1 LSRETCLLLRCGVP
15 VFALLFF
22 FELVVFRAVVLR
34 AAVFRAAVLRTGVVL
49 APVFRRVAILRAV
62 APSGLR
68 FCALVFF
75 SGAGIPAGCCFAR
88 CGFAR
93 CGTYLIPDN
102 TSIAAAT
109 VAKDAIPVIAC

>member
-1 LSRETCLLLRCGVP
+1 
-15 VFALLFF
+15 
-22 FELVVFRAVVLR
+22 VVLR

-49 APVFRRVAILRAV
+49 APVFPASRHFARCGSFWAAVLRIGV
-62 APSGLR
+62 
-68 FCALVFF
+68 F